1 MTIKSL
7 STKAHGRIKR
17 IAILTALVSLPF
29 AVQPFKDFRQSHAFL
44 LNASPSLPNW
54 AFWLDKHAPIKRG
67 GLIFFIPRPSNILT
81 AQFGSKPQLFGK
93 YVLGMPGD
101 IVTHKGKDVLING
114 KLVARTKSETRLG
127 LKLTK
132 GPAGAIPD
140 GCYYAGSAHKDG
152 FDSRYADIGFVC
164 GAQILGSGRA
174 IL

>member
-1 MTIKSL
+1 MKIH
-7 STKAHGRIKR
+7 STKTKAGRRIKH
-17 IAILTALVSLPF
+17 IALLSAIAAIPF
-29 AVQPFKDFRQSHAFL
+29 ALQPFEDFRSDHAFL

-54 AFWLDKHAPIKRG
+54 AFWLDKRAPIQRG
-67 GLIFFIPRPSNILT
+67 SLIFFEAKRSKIL
-81 AQFGSKPQLFGK
+81 AAHFGSDPQLFGK